1 MTTDEARQTRMMVR
15 QTYGS
20 HPKSRVRGTE
30 SVTLKFV
37 MGKPREKY
45 KEEVDLENDSEC
57 CQELLQ

>member
-1 MTTDEARQTRMMVR
+1 MMVR

-57 CQELLQ
+57 SEESLQ